1 MPRSPLSPRHALVR
15 LVLVSLF
22 AASCS
27 TAGTELARAGQR
39 EDGLPFGDDADTDQP
54 LAGPEVPD
62 SQPAEELDPSVA
74 GPAFPETASGPTL
87 SIAGDDGVWWLD
99 PAGSAHLVVEPAVAA
114 DYDGAGGL
122 VFQRSF
128 TSPIVRRTAE
138 SAEIELVTAGE
149 GETVRLI
156 GVESTDGQHR
166 VVHLRTT
173 PEENTATLEV
183 TTLDGGQTTAIG
195 PVTRDGVT
203 PERWSI
209 TDGYLSA
216 LYRGGDGSGW
226 VTWSLESGQKR
237 FGTAN
242 GELGRCGTEPEPEC
256 AEAVTVTA
264 DASTVYQVAPTDEDG
279 LALIVNRASDFAEV
293 TRIDLQRP
301 GNGWHATGIE
311 VLGDAVVVNRSV
323 APDGTGSLPALV
335 VEPGSGEITQL
346 PYVGQAVAIAS

>member
-22 AASCS
+22 VASCS
-27 TAGTELARAGQR
+27 TAGTELARAGQQD
-39 EDGLPFGDDADTDQP
+39 DGLPFGDAGDPDLP
-54 LAGPEVPD
+54 LAGPDVPD
-62 SQPAEELDPSVA
+62 SQPAAELDPDIV
-74 GPAFPETASGPTL
+74 GPAFPGAATGPTL

-122 VFQRSF
+122 VFQRSVS
-128 TSPIVRRTAE
+128 SPIVRRTAE
-138 SAEIELVTAGE
+138 STEIEVVTAGE

-156 GVESTDGQHR
+156 GVRSTDGQHR

-173 PEENTATLEV
+173 PGEKSATLEV
-183 TTLDGGQTTAIG
+183 TTIDGAQTTAIA
-195 PVTRDGVT
+195 PVARDGVA

-209 TDGYLSA
+209 TDDYLTA

-226 VTWSLESGQKR
+226 VTWSLESGQR
-237 FGTAN
+237 LFGTAD
-242 GELGRCGTEPEPEC
+242 GELGHCGTEPELGC

-264 DASTVYQVAPTDEDG
+264 DGSTVYQVAPTDEDG

-301 GNGWHATGIE
+301 GNGWHPTGIA
-311 VLGDAVVVNRSV
+311 VLADAVVVNRSV
-323 APDGTGSLPALV
+323 APDGSGSLPALV
-335 VEPGSGEITQL
+335 IEPSSGEITQL
-346 PYVGQAVAIAS
+346 PYAGLAVAVAG